1 MQHIVLLHGAIGAI
15 DQLSELEKKLGAH
28 FTVHTLNFS
37 GHGGSTDVEAHFSI
51 PLFASDVL
59 AFLDKKQIKS
69 ANIFGYSMGGYVAI
83 YLAKHHPA
91 RVKKIITLGTK
102 FAWDEDIAAK
112 EVKMLNAEKIK
123 EKLPEFAANLQKRH
137 APNDWK
143 IVLDKTET
151 MILGMGRDNPL
162 KTDDYADIAKPVLL
176 MLGDRDKMV
185 SFDETLAVYK
195 MLPNAQLAVLPNIA
209 HPIESVDFT
218 RLANEIVFF
227 LA

>member
-1 MQHIVLLHGAIGAI
+1 
-15 DQLSELEKKLGAH
+15 
-28 FTVHTLNFS
+28 
-37 GHGGSTDVEAHFSI
+37 
-51 PLFASDVL
+51 
-59 AFLDKKQIKS
+59 
-69 ANIFGYSMGGYVAI
+69 
-83 YLAKHHPA
+83 
-91 RVKKIITLGTK
+91 
-102 FAWDEDIAAK
+102 
-112 EVKMLNAEKIK
+112 
-123 EKLPEFAANLQKRH
+123 
-137 APNDWK
+137 
-143 IVLDKTET
+143 